1 MSNIDKLKE
10 ILLQHKGKANAI
22 TSKEISR
29 KMGFP
34 MEDTQSV
41 SRKAIWKTAKHFG
54 LPLIS
59 CNKGYFIAETD
70 DEITE
75 YKSSIQNRIDGM
87 KKREKEP
94 SKTIR
99 NGKNELHP

>member
-59 CNKGYFIAETD
+59 RNKGYFIAETD

-87 KKREKEP
+87 EETRKRAIKNYKEWKK
-94 SKTIR
+94 
-99 NGKNELHP
+99 

>member
-41 SRKAIWKTAKHFG
+41 SRKAIWKTAKHF
-54 LPLIS
+54 P
-59 CNKGYFIAETD
+59 K
-70 DEITE
+70 
-75 YKSSIQNRIDGM
+75 
-87 KKREKEP
+87 
-94 SKTIR
+94 
-99 NGKNELHP
+99 